1 MASRLSS
8 SLAPAIP
15 LPRLPPTALVIGYGN
30 TLRSD
35 DGAGV
40 IAATRLA
47 EQASTLQQAPR
58 VIAAQQLT
66 PDLAENIASAAQVVF
81 VDAYAADQRDAGL
94 RVESLSRGDT
104 QPSAA
109 LDHHAD
115 PAALL
120 QLADN
125 VYGKRPTAWVV
136 GIPAF
141 NFDIGESV
149 SPATLHRIDEAVALL
164 GGRAAMAGKG
174 GTG

>member
-1 MASRLSS
+1 M
-8 SLAPAIP
+8 P
-15 LPRLPPTALVIGYGN
+15 LPESTLVIGYGN
-30 TLRSD
+30 VLRSD

-47 EQASTLQQAPR
+47 EQSSTRQ
-58 VIAAQQLT
+58 VIAVQQLT
-66 PDLAENIASAAQVVF
+66 PDLAENIASAAEVVF

-120 QLADN
+120 RLADRL
-125 VYGKRPTAWVV
+125 YGKRPTAWVI

-141 NFDIGESV
+141 RFDIGESV

-164 GGRAAMAGKG
+164 GGQRRY
-174 GTG
+174 

>member
-1 MASRLSS
+1 MHANVASLTTSP
-8 SLAPAIP
+8 PAAVLP
-15 LPRLPPTALVIGYGN
+15 LHPSTLVIGYGN

-40 IAATRLA
+40 IVATQLA
-47 EQASTLQQAPR
+47 EQSSPPR

-66 PDLAENIASAAQVVF
+66 PDLAESIASAAQVVF
-81 VDAYAADQRDAGL
+81 VDAYAADQSDAGL
-94 RVESLSRGDT
+94 RVARIANGEI
-104 QPSAA
+104 QPAPA

-149 SPATLHRIDEAVALL
+149 SPATKRRIEEAVALL
-164 GGRAAMAGKG
+164 GGQTAAPSGTRGSG
-174 GTG
+174 G

>member
-1 MASRLSS
+1 M
-8 SLAPAIP
+8 P

-120 QLADN
+120 RLADRL
-125 VYGKRPTAWVV
+125 YGKRPTAGVL

-141 NFDIGESV
+141 RFDIGESV

-164 GGRAAMAGKG
+164 GGQRRY
-174 GTG
+174 

>member
-1 MASRLSS
+1 MHANVASLTTSP
-8 SLAPAIP
+8 PAAVLP
-15 LPRLPPTALVIGYGN
+15 LHPSTLVIGYGN

-47 EQASTLQQAPR
+47 EKSSTHQ
-58 VIAAQQLT
+58 VIAVQQLT
-66 PDLAENIASAAQVVF
+66 PHLAENIASAAQVVF
-81 VDAYAADQRDAGL
+81 LDAYAADQRDAVL
-94 RVESLSRGDT
+94 HVERIASGDIH
-104 QPSAA
+104 PAPA

-120 QLADN
+120 RLADRL
-125 VYGKRPTAWVV
+125 YGKRPAAWVV

-164 GGRAAMAGKG
+164 AGRAAMAGKG
-174 GTG
+174 GAG

>member
-1 MASRLSS
+1 M
-8 SLAPAIP
+8 P
-15 LPRLPPTALVIGYGN
+15 LPPAELVIGYGN

-40 IAATRLA
+40 IVATRVA
-47 EQASTLQQAPR
+47 EQSPEWR
-58 VIAAQQLT
+58 KSPEVIVTRQLT
-66 PDLAENIASAAQVVF
+66 PDLAESIASAAQVVF

-94 RVESLSRGDT
+94 RIERLSNGDT
-104 QPSAA
+104 QAASA

-120 QLADN
+120 GLADR
-125 VYGKRPTAWVV
+125 VFGKQPDAWVV

-149 SPATLHRIDEAVALL
+149 SPATLRCIDEAVALL
-164 GGRAAMAGKG
+164 GGRAAAEPGTPSKG

>member
-120 QLADN
+120 RLADRL
-125 VYGKRPTAWVV
+125 YGKRPTAWVI

-141 NFDIGESV
+141 RFDIGESA

-164 GGRAAMAGKG
+164 GGQRRY
-174 GTG
+174 